1 MAPPAP
7 RRFFLA
13 YSLAGWRRSTA
24 PSASTGRCRARGLLR
39 QHPVRRSTAT
49 RLLAP
54 LALRIGGSAAGA
66 DRSAETARV
75 DQPLHT
81 RARAR
86 PERAGPGD
94 GPTGAAPIL
103 FSLFAGGV
111 EAIDRTFG
119 VHRPLSS

>member
-1 MAPPAP
+1 MSPRVDQLAHALARARPERAGLGDGPTGP

-24 PSASTGRCRARGLLR
+24 P
-39 QHPVRRSTAT
+39 
-49 RLLAP
+49 RLDQLAH
-54 LALRIGGSAAGA
+54 AL
-66 DRSAETARV
+66 
-75 DQPLHT
+75 
-81 RARAR
+81 ARAR

-119 VHRPLSS
+119 VDRPLSS